1 MDDVNQPPVAIHA
14 CKLYLAAAI
23 GALAL
28 GVSDYMSHSTQST
41 VIRLAGI
48 LGLDQ
53 VWVLFLLTPVLGCV
67 AAWIHQPG
75 TKKDAFTLGL
85 AVFSVFALAPQ
96 QQDKAITDKIGVSPP
111 EIHTGL
117 NFSGSA
123 FAQEAAGPTASANVM
138 LLFDGK
144 PPPESKVSVTNVT
157 EGEQLG
163 TFTIRDSLK
172 LVGKPG
178 DKIKL
183 NFESPG
189 HQRTQIEVPLAAVT
203 RDYKVRLQRNTTPLF
218 LQRLVPAQTA
228 QPSSTP

>member
-1 MDDVNQPPVAIHA
+1 MDNVNQPAVAINA

-28 GVSDYMSHSTQST
+28 GMSDYMSHSTQST

-53 VWVLFLLTPVLGCV
+53 VWVLFLFIPILGCV

-96 QQDKAITDKIGVSPP
+96 QQEKAITDKIGVSIP

-117 NFSGSA
+117 TLSPLA
-123 FAQEAAGPTASANVM
+123 FAQEPAEATASANVT
-138 LLFDGK
+138 LLFEGE

-157 EGEQLG
+157 EGELLG

-183 NFESPG
+183 NFEAPG
-189 HQRTQIEVPLAAVT
+189 HQRTQVEVPLAAMT
-203 RDYKVRLQRNTTPLF
+203 RDYKVRLKRNTTPLF
-218 LQRLVPAQTA
+218 LQRLVPAIRVP
-228 QPSSTP
+228 PSP